1 MRTWTWANLL
11 RCPPRERAPSQTA
24 PRTPLIDAAAAGL
37 IAHPAKDSERSGPAP
52 SPSAGPRLAG
62 QRRRP
67 AVPPAAAIR
76 PAAAAPPARRVPDPG
91 PVPPPH
97 GCRRSARSPRAPAM
111 PSWPAS
117 TPLPGRG
124 LRSVCGDRGA
134 GAAGRV
140 RVPRWN
146 RPRSPTWWPG
156 WASCPPTPMRCSPSG
171 CRRGR
176 IDGKAGAPLV
186 TVTCSAIIASTS
198 TLVTS
203 AVQRPGRMIF
213 ASACTAASER
223 PTGQPNAHPE
233 KA

>member
-11 RCPPRERAPSQTA
+11 RCPSRERAPAQTA

-37 IAHPAKDSERSGPAP
+37 IAHPAKDSKEAVRRPVLRQGRRPTA
-52 SPSAGPRLAG
+52 

-67 AVPPAAAIR
+67 GGPPAAAVR

-97 GCRRSARSPRAPAM
+97 GWRWPARSPRAPAM

-117 TPLPGRG
+117 TPPPGRG
-124 LRSVCGDRGA
+124 LRSVCGGRRA
-134 GAAGRV
+134 GTAGRA
-140 RVPRWN
+140 RVPGGSGPDR
-146 RPRSPTWWPG
+146 RRAG
-156 WASCPPTPMRCSPSG
+156 RGRASCPPTPMRCSPSG

-176 IDGKAGAPLV
+176 ICGRTGAPLL

-203 AVQRPGRMIF
+203 AV
-213 ASACTAASER
+213 
-223 PTGQPNAHPE
+223 
-233 KA
+233 